1 MDDLLRYYK
10 EIPPFTRYF
19 MTATFLLSFGMTY
32 KLIGPYYLILDFELL
47 FKKFHLWRLLTPFVF
62 AGPFSQSFLFSLVMT
77 YFMLVRTESLFKT
90 RYADFMTLCLF
101 LMFAVTL
108 FSWIYG
114 NHFILHDQ
122 FIFALMY
129 VWCKMEPNTTV
140 QLYFLPVQSANL
152 PWVLLAI
159 SILSGGDPF
168 KDLIGIAAGHSFVY
182 LKMVLPNTHGYKLL
196 ETPALFHRIVRWI
209 EEKANGGVRP
219 SNIHGYFGGA
229 AGQSARMDNSRN
241 NNQGASQP
249 SGSSGPR
256 FRPFSGGG
264 VRLGGA

>member
-1 MDDLLRYYK
+1 MYM

-19 MTATFLLSFGMTY
+19 MTATFVLSFGMTY
-32 KLIGPYYLILDFELL
+32 KLINPYYLLLDFELV
-47 FKKFHLWRLLTPFVF
+47 FKKFHIWRLLTPFMF

-90 RYADFMTLCLF
+90 KYADFMTLCVF
-101 LMFAVTL
+101 LMTAVTL
-108 FSWIYG
+108 FSWIHG
-114 NHFILHDQ
+114 SHMVLHDQ

-159 SILSGGDPF
+159 SILSGGDPI

-182 LKMVLPNTHGYKLL
+182 LKMVLPNTHGYKFL
-196 ETPALFHRIVRWI
+196 ETPEIFKRIVRWI
-209 EEKANGGVRP
+209 EEKANGGQRP
-219 SNIHGYFGGA
+219 SNVHGYFGS
-229 AGQSARMDNSRN
+229 AGQSGRMDNNPRN
-241 NNQGASQP
+241 NN
-249 SGSSGPR
+249 
-256 FRPFSGGG
+256 
-264 VRLGGA
+264 